1 MYSLKMIAYCSKRNC
16 LTGIQTYLRKLN
28 PTTGC
33 SAAAAAN
40 DDDDDDDDILT

>member
-1 MYSLKMIAYCSKRNC
+1 MYSLKMIAYRSKRNC

-33 SAAAAAN
+33 SAAAAAAAAA
-40 DDDDDDDDILT
+40 DDDDDILT